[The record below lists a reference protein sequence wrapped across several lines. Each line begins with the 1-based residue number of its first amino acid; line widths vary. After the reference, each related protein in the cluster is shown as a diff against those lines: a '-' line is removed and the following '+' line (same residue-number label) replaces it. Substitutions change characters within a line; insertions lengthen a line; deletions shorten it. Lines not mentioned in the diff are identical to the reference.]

1 MPKLHRKYF
10 HLVFSL
16 VMGAKMVFVMTFFIT
31 LINLGWV
38 EGFFASWMRAYSI
51 AYVIAVPVI
60 YYLAPFARR
69 FAARWVETP

>member
-38 EGFFASWMRAYSI
+38 EGFFASWMRAYAI

-60 YYLAPFARR
+60 YYLAPLARR
-69 FAARWVETP
+69 FAAR

>member
-31 LINLGWV
+31 LINLGWG
-38 EGFFASWMRAYSI
+38 EGFFASWMRAYVI
-51 AYVIAVPVI
+51 AYFIAVPVI
-60 YYLAPFARR
+60 YYIAPLARR

>member
-38 EGFFASWMRAYSI
+38 EGFFASWMRAYAI

-60 YYLAPFARR
+60 YYLASLARR

>member
-38 EGFFASWMRAYSI
+38 EGFFASWMRAYAI

-60 YYLAPFARR
+60 YYLAPLDRR